1 MSLYDVP
8 ATRFGP
14 YMAMVRETSQSD
26 TIMADSVKDERMWY
40 QKYSVPIIIHIF
52 KNI

>member
-8 ATRFGP
+8 ATSFDL
-14 YMAMVRETSQSD
+14 YTAILRETLQSD
-26 TIMADSVKDERMWY
+26 TIMADSVKDVRMWC
-40 QKYSVPIIIHIF
+40 QKYSAPIIIA

>member
-8 ATRFGP
+8 TISFGL
-14 YMAMVRETSQSD
+14 YMAILREDSQSD
-26 TIMADSVKDERMWY
+26 TIMVESVKNVRMWC
-40 QKYSVPIIIHIF
+40 QKYGVPIIIA